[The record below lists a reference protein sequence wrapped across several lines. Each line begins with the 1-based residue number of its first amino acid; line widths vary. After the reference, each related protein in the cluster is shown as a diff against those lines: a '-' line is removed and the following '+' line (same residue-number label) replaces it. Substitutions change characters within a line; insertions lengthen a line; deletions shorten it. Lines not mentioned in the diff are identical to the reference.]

1 MCRLPRILCHRKI
14 SHHPDLRLRTA
25 SPSHTIG
32 DNSDSAPLP
41 PPASILVLLLSHS
54 LCAANP
60 ASNCLKRTYV
70 ERHSL
75 MPPQFSVTTD
85 RLAKTFSNVLL
96 NWTSVPRVI
105 LSYRS
110 VSSHASSV
118 PKGSLITATIRMP
131 SVCHQCAIRG
141 PSEGHQ
147 CAIRRSSE
155 GHQRAIRRS
164 SVRPQWRISMQ
175 SKAPHL
181 GIRREEQRR
190 DEHIRSEI
198 HHGVEAV
205 KPQVESKEA
214 LEERAVVVHDS
225 HPQAREVR
233 GGRQ

>member
-1 MCRLPRILCHRKI
+1 MSCHGKI
-14 SHHPDLRLRTA
+14 SHQPDLRLRTA

-41 PPASILVLLLSHS
+41 PPASANPRILVLLLS

-118 PKGSLITATIRMP
+118 PKGSLITATIRVP
-131 SVCHQCAIRG
+131 SVCHQC
-141 PSEGHQ
+141 
-147 CAIRRSSE
+147 
-155 GHQRAIRRS
+155 AIRRS

-190 DEHIRSEI
+190 DEHIRSEL

>member
-1 MCRLPRILCHRKI
+1 MCRLPRILCHGKI

-41 PPASILVLLLSHS
+41 PPASAKPRILVLLLS

-118 PKGSLITATIRMP
+118 PKGSSITATIRMP
-131 SVCHQCAIRG
+131 SVCHQYAISV
-141 PSEGHQ
+141 P
-147 CAIRRSSE
+147 SE

-198 HHGVEAV
+198 HHGVEVV

>member
-1 MCRLPRILCHRKI
+1 MSCHGKI
-14 SHHPDLRLRTA
+14 SHQPDLRLRTA

-41 PPASILVLLLSHS
+41 PPASANPRILVLLLS

-96 NWTSVPRVI
+96 SWTSVPRVI

-147 CAIRRSSE
+147 CAIRRSS
-155 GHQRAIRRS
+155 
-164 SVRPQWRISMQ
+164 VRPQWRISMQ

-190 DEHIRSEI
+190 DEHIRSEL